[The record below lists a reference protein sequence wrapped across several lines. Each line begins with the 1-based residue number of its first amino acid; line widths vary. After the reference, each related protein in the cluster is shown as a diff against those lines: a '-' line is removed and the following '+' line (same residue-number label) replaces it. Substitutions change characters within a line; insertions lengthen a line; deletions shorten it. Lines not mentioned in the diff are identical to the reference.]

1 MKKKIILFLTVFTLL
16 ISCGYQ
22 PIYNNSDLKNIK
34 FEFIEQKGDQQINRL
49 IVNNL
54 KRNQTKKNVKTYIIK
69 IDSQFNKIILA
80 KDKFGS
86 PTDYKLLVRS
96 NFIIDNN
103 KQKLSLELSEEFIY
117 KNLEENYDQ
126 SNYENSIKKNLAE
139 QISEKL
145 RTKLLTF
152 YDT

>member
-1 MKKKIILFLTVFTLL
+1 MKKKIILFLAVFTLL
-16 ISCGYQ
+16 ASCGYQ

-103 KQKLSLELSEEFIY
+103 KQKLSLEISEEFIY

-152 YDT
+152 

>member
-1 MKKKIILFLTVFTLL
+1 MKKKIILFLAVLTLL
-16 ISCGYQ
+16 ASCGYQ

-54 KRNQTKKNVKTYIIK
+54 KKNQTKKNVKTYKIK
-69 IDSQFNKIILA
+69 ISSNFNKIILA

-103 KQKLSLELSEEFIY
+103 KQKLSLEISEEFIY

-145 RTKLLTF
+145 RTKLLT
-152 YDT
+152 Y

>member
-16 ISCGYQ
+16 ASCGYQ

-103 KQKLSLELSEEFIY
+103 KQKLSLEISEEFIY

-152 YDT
+152 

>member
-1 MKKKIILFLTVFTLL
+1 MKKKIILFLAVFTLL
-16 ISCGYQ
+16 ASCGYQ

-34 FEFIEQKGDQQINRL
+34 FEFIEQKGDQQINKL
-49 IVNNL
+49 VVNNL

-103 KQKLSLELSEEFIY
+103 KQKLSLEISEEFIY

-145 RTKLLTF
+145 RTKILT
-152 YDT
+152 Y

>member
-1 MKKKIILFLTVFTLL
+1 MKKNIIFIFIILIIFT
-16 ISCGYQ
+16 SCSYE
-22 PIYNNSDLKNIK
+22 PIYSNSKLKNIK
-34 FEFIEQKGDQQINRL
+34 YEFVEQKGDQQINKL

-54 KRNQTKKNVKTYIIK
+54 KRNQAKKNVETYKVK
-69 IDSQFNKIILA
+69 INTKFNKIILA

-86 PTDYKLLVRS
+86 PTDYKLLVTS

-103 KQKLSLELSEEFIY
+103 EQKLSLKLSEEFIY

-145 RTKLLTF
+145 RTKLLT
-152 YDT
+152 Y

>member
-1 MKKKIILFLTVFTLL
+1 MKKKIILFLSIFTLL
-16 ISCGYQ
+16 ASCGYQ

-34 FEFIEQKGDQQINRL
+34 FEFIEQKGDQQINKL
-49 IVNNL
+49 VVNNL
-54 KRNQTKKNVKTYIIK
+54 KRNQTNKNFETYKVKINTK
-69 IDSQFNKIILA
+69 FNKIILA

-86 PTDYKLLVRS
+86 PTDYKLLVTS

-103 KQKLSLELSEEFIY
+103 EQKLSLELSEEFIY

-145 RTKLLTF
+145 RTKLLT
-152 YDT
+152 Y

>member
-16 ISCGYQ
+16 ASCGYQ

-34 FEFIEQKGDQQINRL
+34 FEFIEQKGDQQINKL
-49 IVNNL
+49 VVNNL
-54 KRNQTKKNVKTYIIK
+54 KRNQTNKNFETYKVKINTK
-69 IDSQFNKIILA
+69 FNKIILA

-86 PTDYKLLVRS
+86 PTDYKLLVTS

-103 KQKLSLELSEEFIY
+103 EQKLSLELSEEFIY

-145 RTKLLTF
+145 RTKLLT
-152 YDT
+152 Y